1 MLHYS
6 TVEPSLLSILKELM
20 VLPELKDFYLVG
32 GTALS
37 LYYGHRRSIDID
49 LFSTVPFTNEEIVPI
64 LGKNIPGFS
73 YRNIKNP
80 IGLFGMI
87 DTIKVDFVKHHHH
100 PLIDKPLLID
110 GIRMLSPR
118 EIMAMKV
125 AALLKRAIKKDF
137 WDISELLKHY
147 TVQDC
152 ISAYT
157 EKYPSRQ
164 LLISIPYA
172 LTYFTEAEESE
183 EPVSLQ
189 GQTWASV
196 KKSVQQKVNEYLK

>member
-6 TVEPSLLSILKELM
+6 TVKPRLLSILKALM
-20 VLPELKDFYLVG
+20 LLPELKDFYLVG

-37 LYYGHRRSIDID
+37 LYYGHRLSIDID
-49 LFSTVPFTNEEIVPI
+49 LFSTVAFVNEEIVPV
-64 LGKNIPGFS
+64 LEREIPGFS

-80 IGLFGMI
+80 IGLFCMVE
-87 DTIKVDFVKHHHH
+87 TMKVDFVKHHQH

-110 GIRMLSPR
+110 GIRMLSPK

-125 AALLKRAIKKDF
+125 AALLKRAVKKNF
-137 WDISELLKHY
+137 WDISELLKHF

-157 EKYPSRQ
+157 EKYSSQQ

-196 KKSVQQKVNEYLK
+196 KKSIQQKVNEYLK